1 MYIFIIQDLIYKQHS
16 DNNILYNDNVIKFN
30 TTSTGVTVHGTTD
43 PILTIRQGGSSSS
56 GSGFLA
62 YENVDGNGTPRSIA
76 KIQGKTAGNGGY
88 GDIIS
93 RRLSIRSKYDSDLV
107 LKSIGIISDYQ

>member
-1 MYIFIIQDLIYKQHS
+1 MHLGGYILGGADDYNQSFRNAYHLKNIKIKQDIASQSKSFPNSTQDGIREGYLLMIISAIE
-16 DNNILYNDNVIKFN
+16 NTYNQIKKNLKISPKVII
-30 TTSTGVTVHGTTD
+30 S
-43 PILTIRQGGSSSS
+43 
-56 GSGFLA
+56 
-62 YENVDGNGTPRSIA
+62 
-76 KIQGKTAGNGGY
+76 GGY